1 MTKDETLCLALE
13 ALQNPWKAG
22 PDGVA
27 DAIIA
32 IKAALETKDNQ
43 MKTDEDDEFD
53 RIAHE
58 AEMKSGQPY
67 HYDVYVSPSQR
78 NQVLEEVAK
87 EIQKMTAFGQDTL
100 DSFSVYI
107 RSMKS

>member
-1 MTKDETLCLALE
+1 
-13 ALQNPWKAG
+13 
-22 PDGVA
+22 
-27 DAIIA
+27 
-32 IKAALETKDNQ
+32 

-58 AEMKSGQPY
+58 AEMRNGQPY
-67 HYDVYVSPSQR
+67 HFDIFVSPSQR
-78 NQVLEEVAK
+78 NYVLEEVAK

-107 RSMKS
+107 RNMKHD

>member
-1 MTKDETLCLALE
+1 
-13 ALQNPWKAG
+13 
-22 PDGVA
+22 
-27 DAIIA
+27 
-32 IKAALETKDNQ
+32 

-67 HYDVYVSPSQR
+67 YYDVFVSVSQR
-78 NQVLEEVAK
+78 NKVLDEVAA

-107 RSMKS
+107 RNMKS

>member
-1 MTKDETLCLALE
+1 
-13 ALQNPWKAG
+13 
-22 PDGVA
+22 
-27 DAIIA
+27 
-32 IKAALETKDNQ
+32 

-67 HYDVYVSPSQR
+67 HYDIYVSLSQR
-78 NQVLEEVAK
+78 NAVLEEVAK
-87 EIQKMTAFGQDTL
+87 EIEKFTAFGKDTIG
-100 DSFSVYI
+100 SFSAYI

>member
-1 MTKDETLCLALE
+1 
-13 ALQNPWKAG
+13 
-22 PDGVA
+22 
-27 DAIIA
+27 
-32 IKAALETKDNQ
+32 

-67 HYDVYVSPSQR
+67 HWDVFVSPSQR
-78 NQVLEEVAK
+78 NQVLDEVAK

-107 RSMKS
+107 KGMKS

>member
-1 MTKDETLCLALE
+1 
-13 ALQNPWKAG
+13 
-22 PDGVA
+22 
-27 DAIIA
+27 
-32 IKAALETKDNQ
+32 
-43 MKTDEDDEFD
+43 MKTYEDDEFD

-87 EIQKMTAFGQDTL
+87 EIEKMTAFGKDTIG
-100 DSFSVYI
+100 SFTAYI
-107 RSMKS
+107 RNMKS

>member
-1 MTKDETLCLALE
+1 
-13 ALQNPWKAG
+13 
-22 PDGVA
+22 
-27 DAIIA
+27 
-32 IKAALETKDNQ
+32 

-78 NQVLEEVAK
+78 NQVLEEVANK
-87 EIQKMTAFGQDTL
+87 LAVLPYGMTSAIFAD
-100 DSFSVYI
+100 FV
-107 RSMKS
+107 RSMKND